1 MKRFRKRYLLFSY
14 SKLYYAGNNLNKL
27 KIMSFIDPNSPSFK
41 AGVATGRILRK
52 ILLWSSLGLFGYILG
67 KYSNKNT
74 NKQIFP
80 NKDKGGL

>member
-1 MKRFRKRYLLFSY
+1 
-14 SKLYYAGNNLNKL
+14 
-27 KIMSFIDPNSPSFK
+27 MSFIDPNSPSFK
-41 AGVATGRILRK
+41 AGVATGRIIRK

-80 NKDKGGL
+80 NTDKGGL